1 LRPEPIFVDTSA
13 FYALMDRSDFYH
25 QSAKALWPSLLEDAI
40 SLQTSNYVV
49 SETLSLIQYRLGYK
63 AASLWYKDI
72 LGVLEVHW
80 VRQATHQQAY
90 QLWMSF
96 GRRHYSLVDCI
107 SFVIMNQNQIEKA
120 FCFKRNYALMDFS
133 LIVPMV

>member
-1 LRPEPIFVDTSA
+1 
-13 FYALMDRSDFYH
+13 MDRSDFYH
-25 QSAKALWPSLLEDAI
+25 QSAKALWPALLEDAI

-80 VRQATHQQAY
+80 VKQATHQQAY

-107 SFVIMNQNQIEKA
+107 SFEIMEARAVTTAYTYDKHFMEYGFTIA
-120 FCFKRNYALMDFS
+120 DF
-133 LIVPMV
+133 

>member
-1 LRPEPIFVDTSA
+1 
-13 FYALMDRSDFYH
+13 MDRSDFYH
-25 QSAKALWPSLLEDAI
+25 QSAKALWPALLEDAI

-80 VRQATHQQAY
+80 VKQATK
-90 QLWMSF
+90 
-96 GRRHYSLVDCI
+96 GRCKINFYNFIEDCI
-107 SFVIMNQNQIEKA
+107 SFVIMHQNQIEKA
-120 FCFKRNYALMDFS
+120 FCFKRKYALLDFS
-133 LIVPMV
+133 LIVPLV